1 MLTPLADRWIAVR
14 NTTNPSPNTV
24 AARRHDLTVIADH
37 LADFLERDRPATDDG
52 TPMRALDVVSVEDLN
67 RSSLEAAFAHYAADH
82 APSST
87 RRVMSTWRQ
96 FCLWLIRESQLAA
109 NPLDLIDGPRRDT
122 WAPKPLHAGDLEAVA
137 HAVQSEDPTSRH
149 PWPTRDEALFALFIT
164 GGLRASEAINARL
177 GDLDL
182 DSDPAR
188 LRVVGKGDKPRTVTL
203 PPETAAVFRHY
214 LAERTETHGTP
225 EPGDPLIVR
234 TDGRPC
240 TRSALDHLVRGWF
253 RRAGR
258 TPPPGAL
265 AHSLRHT
272 YATLLIDN
280 GASLPEVRRLL
291 GHADLSTT
299 QAYIGVTGKALEE
312 AALSNPARHLL
323 RPGSFTVPM
332 SSEYV
337 DPALGP
343 IHGKLME
350 GGESPDGA

>member
-14 NTTNPSPNTV
+14 NTTKPSPNTV
-24 AARRHDLTVIADH
+24 AARQRDLAVIAEH
-37 LADFLERDRPATDDG
+37 LADLLERNRPDTDDG
-52 TPMRALDVVSVEDLN
+52 TPVPALDVVFVEDLN
-67 RSSLEAAFAHYAADH
+67 RSSLEAAFADYAAGH
-82 APSST
+82 ASSST

-96 FCLWLIRESQLAA
+96 FCLWLIREGQLVA
-109 NPLDLIDGPRRDT
+109 NPLDLIDGPRRGS
-122 WAPKPLHAGDLEAVA
+122 WAPKPLHASDLEAVA

-149 PWPTRDEALFALFIT
+149 PWPARDEALFALFVT
-164 GGLRASEAINARL
+164 GGLRASEAIDAQL

-188 LRVVGKGDKPRTVTL
+188 LRVVGKGGKPRTVTL
-203 PPETAAVFRHY
+203 PPETAAVLHHY

-225 EPGDPLIVR
+225 DAQDPLIVR

-240 TRSALDHLVRGWF
+240 TRSALDHLVRSWF

-280 GASLPEVRRLL
+280 GASLPEVQRLL
-291 GHADLSTT
+291 GHVDLSTT
-299 QAYIGVTGKALEE
+299 QAYIGVTGKGLEE
-312 AALSNPARHLL
+312 AALANPARHLL
-323 RPGSFTVPM
+323 RSSDSKSVPDV
-332 SSEYV
+332 SQ
-337 DPALGP
+337 LQ
-343 IHGKLME
+343 
-350 GGESPDGA
+350 